1 MSGHRSRRG
10 SLGRQ
15 LTTSLCCATALVLG
29 VAPATGQETNK
40 IDTQIR
46 VKYQYQQLVKE
57 RIRAF
62 GMVRYDELLGSDAVL
77 GKWNQLATS
86 GGVSYDLSPR
96 VRLEGALSLYYNWRP
111 LVEDLFEVRL
121 WQAVTLDWPDSLGK
135 WRRFFFSH
143 RLMLEE
149 RFSRTTDW
157 EFAARLRYRLA
168 TTYPINRY
176 SLEPGAFYAPLS
188 VELFAT
194 PGEDTQELFS
204 EQARVTAGLGY
215 VLNKTW
221 SVELRYT
228 RQRSRDTIT
237 DDVRTTDN
245 IIELRFRT
253 SIRIRDLLKSR

>member
-1 MSGHRSRRG
+1 MTGRR
-10 SLGRQ
+10 
-15 LTTSLCCATALVLG
+15 LTMSLCCAAGLVFSVG
-29 VAPATGQETNK
+29 PAVGQGLNET
-40 IDTQIR
+40 DTQIR
-46 VKYQYQQLVKE
+46 LRYQYQQLVKE

-77 GKWNQLATS
+77 GDWNRLAST
-86 GGVSYDLSPR
+86 GGVSYDLSSR
-96 VRLEGALSLYYNWRP
+96 FRLEGALGLYYTWRP
-111 LVEDLFEVRL
+111 AVNDLFEVRL

-168 TTYPINRY
+168 ITYPINRY
-176 SLEPGAFYAPLS
+176 SLEPGAFYAPLN
-188 VELFAT
+188 VELFTT
-194 PGEDTQELFS
+194 PGEDIQELFS

-215 VLNKTW
+215 VLNQTW
-221 SVELRYT
+221 SIELRYT

-237 DDVRTTDN
+237 EEIHTTDN
-245 IIELRFRT
+245 IFDLRFRT